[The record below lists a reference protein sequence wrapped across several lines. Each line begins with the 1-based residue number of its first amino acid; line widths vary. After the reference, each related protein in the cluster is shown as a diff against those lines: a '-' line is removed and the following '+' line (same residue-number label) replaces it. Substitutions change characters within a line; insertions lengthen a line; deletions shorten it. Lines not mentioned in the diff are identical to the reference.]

1 MQKITVPRLGMACPG
16 GLIAEW
22 YVPDGA
28 AVEAGQP
35 LFRLEAEFAAIDVE
49 AESAGIVRHRVPA
62 GIPQF
67 SGAVVGVIVA
77 PGEPIPSDEELAALD
92 SRPTVERPGSAPV
105 GPGAKAKDGP
115 RPGVLPPYE
124 PPRDPVPLRPRRRA
138 DAVEARSG
146 GLWEA
151 MAGGAPPGFGWD
163 GEPPAVRPAGAVPA
177 AETSPAAPVS
187 EDPTP
192 EPPGAEVPPGSEPS
206 AESPAAEETVP
217 EPSAEP
223 AAEEPPPP
231 PFEPVADAPAATA
244 VALAAEGAGAAVA
257 ASRHAVRAVVA
268 LDDAHRLVRAL
279 RRQGVASATVE
290 SLAAWAIVRAL
301 AGEGAAQAAVAVY
314 WLADGAWS
322 AYEGSTRQPLADV
335 AAALEAR
342 LPDAPET
349 RDAVIVATRGT
360 GIEEAWPGGE
370 FGDVPVVVLGAERWE
385 PVRARGGEVQWRF
398 VATVTLSL
406 PAEAPLAQAA
416 VLLRQVARSLERPF
430 ELLVA

>member
-1 MQKITVPRLGMACPG
+1 
-16 GLIAEW
+16 
-22 YVPDGA
+22 
-28 AVEAGQP
+28 
-35 LFRLEAEFAAIDVE
+35 
-49 AESAGIVRHRVPA
+49 
-62 GIPQF
+62 
-67 SGAVVGVIVA
+67 
-77 PGEPIPSDEELAALD
+77 
-92 SRPTVERPGSAPV
+92 
-105 GPGAKAKDGP
+105 
-115 RPGVLPPYE
+115 
-124 PPRDPVPLRPRRRA
+124 
-138 DAVEARSG
+138 
-146 GLWEA
+146 
-151 MAGGAPPGFGWD
+151 
-163 GEPPAVRPAGAVPA
+163 
-177 AETSPAAPVS
+177 
-187 EDPTP
+187 
-192 EPPGAEVPPGSEPS
+192 
-206 AESPAAEETVP
+206 
-217 EPSAEP
+217 
-223 AAEEPPPP
+223 
-231 PFEPVADAPAATA
+231 EPVADAPAATA